1 MKMSH
6 YSIGARM
13 ATALGL
19 VLALLLGAAL
29 FGIAA
34 LYRTLGTYD
43 TTVQQR
49 VAQER
54 AVSRMESEFKT
65 QVLEWK
71 NTLLRGEDSRKREL
85 HWNAFQA
92 SEKRVADAAKALEP
106 QLTDAQEKAALQKFT
121 QAHAQMA
128 QGYRKG
134 FEVFQSLGFVPS
146 AGDADVADI
155 DQGPAKLLT
164 ELSQQVAASSAAIA
178 QEAAQDARRALFSSL
193 VALALVT
200 ALGACA
206 GWLLTRSVV
215 RPLGVAVSVAHK
227 VAAGDL
233 TTRIEVEG
241 KDEPAR
247 LLEALRAMQDNLE
260 NVVSGVRSN
269 AEGVASAS
277 AEIAQGNADL
287 SMRTEEQASSL
298 DETTSSMQQLQST
311 VQQNASNAQ
320 RANELARNGA
330 AVAQRGGD
338 VVTQMVEV
346 VQGIQDSS
354 RRIADIIGVIDGIA
368 FQTNILA
375 LNAAVE
381 AARAGE
387 QGRGFAVVASE
398 VRNLA
403 TRSAGAAREI
413 KALIQ
418 TSVERVQAGSDLARD
433 AGTTMTEVVASIRE
447 VSGLMEEISQASAAQ
462 TSDMQRVTQAIVRMD
477 DVTQQNAALVEES
490 AAAAGSLSGQ
500 ARQMVEAVAVFRL
513 RLQPQQPHPHPQRS
527 QPQHHALPAPHA

>member
-1 MKMSH
+1 MKMSNH
-6 YSIGARM
+6 SIGARM

-29 FGIAA
+29 FGIAT

-43 TTVQQR
+43 TTVLER

-106 QLTDAQEKAALQKFT
+106 QLSDAQEKAALQKFT

-178 QEAAQDARRALFSSL
+178 QQAGQDARH
-193 VALALVT
+193 ALVT

-215 RPLGVAVSVAHK
+215 RPLGVAVSLAHK

-233 TTRIEVEG
+233 TTSIRVEG
-241 KDEPAR
+241 RDEPAR

-260 NVVSGVRSN
+260 TVVAGVRSN

-298 DETTSSMQQLQST
+298 DETASSMQQLQAT

-320 RANELARNGA
+320 RANELAKSGA
-330 AVAQRGGD
+330 TVAQRGGD

-346 VQGIQDSS
+346 VQGIQESS

-447 VSGLMEEISQASAAQ
+447 VSSLMEEISQASAAQ

-500 ARQMVEAVAVFRL
+500 ARQMVDAVAVFRL
-513 RLQPQQPHPHPQRS
+513 RHQPHQPHPQRS
-527 QPQHHALPAPHA
+527 QPQHQHHALPAPHA

>member
-1 MKMSH
+1 MKMSNH
-6 YSIGARM
+6 SIGARM

-29 FGIAA
+29 FGIAT
-34 LYRTLGTYD
+34 LYHTLGTYD
-43 TTVQQR
+43 TAVLER

-106 QLTDAQEKAALQKFT
+106 QLSDAQEKAALQKFT

-155 DQGPAKLLT
+155 DQGPARLLT

-178 QEAAQDARRALFSSL
+178 QQARQDARHALVSSL

-200 ALGACA
+200 ALGGCA

-215 RPLGVAVSVAHK
+215 RPLGVAVSLAHK

-233 TTRIEVEG
+233 TTSIRVEG
-241 KDEPAR
+241 RDEPAR

-260 NVVSGVRSN
+260 TVVAGVRSN

-298 DETTSSMQQLQST
+298 DETASSMQQLQAT

-320 RANELARNGA
+320 RANELAKSGA
-330 AVAQRGGD
+330 TVAQRGGD

-346 VQGIQDSS
+346 VQGIQESS

-447 VSGLMEEISQASAAQ
+447 VSSLMEEISQASAAQ

-500 ARQMVEAVAVFRL
+500 ARQMVDAVAVFRL
-513 RLQPQQPHPHPQRS
+513 RHQSHQQHPQRS
-527 QPQHHALPAPHA
+527 PQHHQHHALPAPQA

>member
-1 MKMSH
+1 MKMSNH
-6 YSIGARM
+6 SIGARM

-34 LYRTLGTYD
+34 LYSSLGTYE
-43 TTVQQR
+43 TTVQER

-54 AVSRMESEFKT
+54 AVSRMENEFKT
-65 QVLEWK
+65 QVQEWK

-85 HWNAFQA
+85 HWAAFQA

-106 QLTDAQEKAALQKFT
+106 QLTDAQEKAALQKVT

-164 ELSQQVAASSAAIA
+164 ALSEQVAASSATIA
-178 QEAAQDARRALFSSL
+178 EQAALSARRALISSL

-200 ALGACA
+200 ALGGCA

-215 RPLGVAVSVAHK
+215 RPLRVAVSVANK

-233 TTRIEVEG
+233 TTTIEVDG

-247 LLEALRAMQDNLE
+247 LLEALRTMQENLE

-277 AEIAQGNADL
+277 AEIAQGNVDL

-298 DETTSSMQQLQST
+298 DETASSMQQLQAT

-320 RANELARNGA
+320 RANELAKSGA
-330 AVAQRGGD
+330 TVAQRGGD

-346 VQGIQDSS
+346 VQGIQESS

-398 VRNLA
+398 VRSLAGRSAEAAKEIKRLISASIEQVERGTQVVGEAGKTIEDILGNAGRIDTLMTEIANA
-403 TRSAGAAREI
+403 TREQSLGVNQVGAA
-413 KALIQ
+413 
-418 TSVERVQAGSDLARD
+418 VHDLD
-433 AGTTMTEVVASIRE
+433 
-447 VSGLMEEISQASAAQ
+447 QN
-462 TSDMQRVTQAIVRMD
+462 
-477 DVTQQNAALVEES
+477 TQQNAALVEET
-490 AAAAGSLSGQ
+490 AAAATALSDQ
-500 ARQMVEAVAVFRL
+500 AARL
-513 RLQPQQPHPHPQRS
+513 AQEVSFFKLK
-527 QPQHHALPAPHA
+527 

>member
-1 MKMSH
+1 MKMSNR
-6 YSIGARM
+6 SIGARM

-34 LYRTLGTYD
+34 LYSSLGTYE
-43 TTVQQR
+43 TTVQER

-54 AVSRMESEFKT
+54 EVSRMENEFKT
-65 QVLEWK
+65 QVQEWK

-85 HWNAFQA
+85 HWAAFQA

-164 ELSQQVAASSAAIA
+164 ALSEQVAASSATIA
-178 QEAAQDARRALFSSL
+178 EQAALSARRALISSL

-200 ALGACA
+200 ALGGCA

-215 RPLGVAVSVAHK
+215 RPLRVAVSVANK

-233 TTRIEVEG
+233 TTTIEVDG

-247 LLEALRAMQDNLE
+247 LLEALRTMQENLE

-277 AEIAQGNADL
+277 AEIAQGNVDL

-298 DETTSSMQQLQST
+298 DETTSSMQQLQAT

-320 RANELARNGA
+320 RASELAKSGA
-330 AVAQRGGD
+330 SVAQRGGD
-338 VVTQMVEV
+338 VVTQMVTV

-354 RRIADIIGVIDGIA
+354 RRISDIIGVIDSIA

-403 TRSAGAAREI
+403 TRSASAAREI

-418 TSVERVQAGSDLARD
+418 TSVERVQAGSDLARN
-433 AGTTMTEVVASIRE
+433 AGSTMGEVVSSIQG
-447 VSGLMEEISQASAAQ
+447 VSALMDEISQASAAQ
-462 TSDMQRVTQAIVRMD
+462 TSDMLRVTQAIVRMD
-477 DVTQQNAALVEES
+477 ETTQQNAALVEES

-500 ARQMVEAVAVFRL
+500 ARQLVEAVEVFRL
-513 RLQPQQPHPHPQRS
+513 RHQQPQLQNLHHHPAGQRALTAPQG
-527 QPQHHALPAPHA
+527 